1 MTEIKYLTPQAKNR
15 LPEVDEPDVIRFCPK
30 CGREIPVDRQ
40 YCVSCGNTGAIPRPV
55 QSRKQKF
62 LMICAVTA
70 VMFLLLLGMVFFT
83 RGETA
88 SAPTLLP
95 TASPIA
101 RGTSVPVILLDDGE

>member
-40 YCVSCGNTGAIPRPV
+40 YCVFCGNTGAIPRPAR
-55 QSRKQKF
+55 SRKQK
-62 LMICAVTA
+62 LILLCAVA
-70 VMFLLLLGMVFFT
+70 ASMLLLLLGMALFT

-88 SAPTLLP
+88 SAPTILP